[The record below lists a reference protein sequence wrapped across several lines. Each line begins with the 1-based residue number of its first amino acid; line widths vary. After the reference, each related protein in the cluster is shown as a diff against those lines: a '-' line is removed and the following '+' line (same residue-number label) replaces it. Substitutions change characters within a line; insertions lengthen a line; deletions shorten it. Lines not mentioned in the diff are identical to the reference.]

1 MGMAM
6 PEPCRTLRSCGLLLR
21 MTSDDPSSPRP
32 IVFINFWRDG
42 GMRHYS
48 ESLVNALQPAARVCY
63 LRNYEGQTGVEGP
76 VIDLDF
82 HPLRVRNWA
91 AIIRIARL
99 LRELRPR
106 AVHLN
111 NEQPALLPL
120 YPLLARMN
128 SVITL
133 HDARSHAG
141 ERLAKRAFHSLH
153 LRLVARFI
161 RKIIVHSDAIADALP
176 AFLPR
181 ERVHIVPHVNY
192 GLWARATTLPPAAP
206 PLTVLF
212 FGRILPYKGLDVL
225 LDAFRLLDPARFHL
239 LIAGEGEVPATSAP
253 NLEIDNRFVT
263 DERLPGFF
271 QRAHVVAL
279 PYHAASQSG
288 VAQMAF
294 AFGKPVVA
302 TRVGALPDI
311 VHHEENGLLIPPGD
325 ATALAAALERM
336 ADATLRA
343 RFEAAIRRDQSSSD
357 AEIRARLLAVYDA

>member
-1 MGMAM
+1 
-6 PEPCRTLRSCGLLLR
+6 
-21 MTSDDPSSPRP
+21 MTSDDFRPPRP
-32 IVFINFWRDG
+32 IVFINFWREG
-42 GMRHYS
+42 GMRHYA
-48 ESLVNALQPAARVCY
+48 ESLVHALQPTARVCY
-63 LRNYEGQTGVEGP
+63 LRNYEGETGAEGP

-82 HPLRVRNWA
+82 QPLRGRNWA
-91 AIIRIARL
+91 AIVRIARL

-133 HDARSHAG
+133 HDARSHVG
-141 ERLAKRAFHSLH
+141 ESLAKRVFHAVH
-153 LRLVARFI
+153 LRLVARFM
-161 RKIIVHSDAIADALP
+161 RKVIVHSTAIREALP

-181 ERVHIVPHVNY
+181 ERIHIVPHVNY
-192 GLWARATTLPPAAP
+192 SLWARTTVAPPAAP

-225 LDAFRLLDPARFHL
+225 LEAFRSLDPARFHL
-239 LIAGEGEVPATSAP
+239 LIAGEGEVPAISAA
-253 NLEIDNRFVT
+253 NIEIDNRFVT
-263 DERLPGFF
+263 DERLPTCFH
-271 QRAHVVAL
+271 RAHVVAL

-294 AFGKPVVA
+294 AFGRPVVA

-311 VHHEENGLLIPPGD
+311 VHHEVNGLLIPPGD
-325 ATALAAALERM
+325 PAALAAALVRL
-336 ADATLRA
+336 ADDTLRA
-343 RFEAAIRRDQSSSD
+343 RLAAAIAQDQSSSD
-357 AEIRARLLAVYDA
+357 AAIRDRLLAIYDA

>member
-1 MGMAM
+1 
-6 PEPCRTLRSCGLLLR
+6 
-21 MTSDDPSSPRP
+21 MTSDDPSSERP
-32 IVFINFWRDG
+32 IVFINFWREG

-48 ESLVNALQPAARVCY
+48 ESLVHALQPAARVCY
-63 LRNYEGQTGVEGP
+63 LRNYEGETEAEGP

-82 HPLRVRNWA
+82 HPLRGRNWVA
-91 AIIRIARL
+91 VARLARL

-120 YPLLARMN
+120 YPLFARMN

-141 ERLAKRAFHSLH
+141 ERLAKRLFHALH
-153 LRLVARFI
+153 LRLVAWFI
-161 RKIIVHSDAIADALP
+161 RKIIVHSAAIRDALP
-176 AFLPR
+176 VFISR
-181 ERVHIVPHVNY
+181 ERIHIVPHVNY
-192 GLWARATTLPPAAP
+192 GLWARTAAPPPAAP

-225 LDAFRLLDPARFHL
+225 LEAFRSLDPARFHL
-239 LIAGEGEVPATSAP
+239 IIAGEGDVHAISAP
-253 NLEIDNRFVT
+253 NIEIDNRFVT

-294 AFGKPVVA
+294 AFGRTVVA

-311 VHHEENGLLIPPGD
+311 VHHEVNGLLVAPGD
-325 ATALAAALERM
+325 AAALAAALQRM
-336 ADATLRA
+336 ADAALRA
-343 RFEAAIRRDQSSSD
+343 RFEEAIHRDQSSSD
-357 AEIRARLLAVYDA
+357 AEIRGKLLAVYDA

>member
-1 MGMAM
+1 
-6 PEPCRTLRSCGLLLR
+6 
-21 MTSDDPSSPRP
+21 MTSHDPSSPSP

-42 GMRHYS
+42 GMRHYA
-48 ESLVNALQPAARVCY
+48 ESLVHALQPAAHVCY
-63 LRNYEGQTGVEGP
+63 LRNYEGETGAGGA

-82 HPLRVRNWA
+82 HPLRFGNWVA
-91 AIIRIARL
+91 VTRIARL
-99 LRELRPR
+99 LRELHPH

-133 HDARSHAG
+133 HDARSHVG
-141 ERLAKRAFHSLH
+141 ERFAKRVFHSLH

-176 AFLPR
+176 NYFPR
-181 ERVHIVPHVNY
+181 ARVHIVPHVNY
-192 GLWARATTLPPAAP
+192 SLWAQASTPPPPAP
-206 PLTVLF
+206 PLNVLF

-225 LDAFRLLDPARFHL
+225 LDAFRRLDPARFHL
-239 LIAGEGEVPATSAP
+239 IIAGEGEVPALPAP
-253 NLEIDNRFVT
+253 NIEIDNRFVT
-263 DERLPGFF
+263 DDRLPGFF

-325 ATALAAALERM
+325 PAALAAALERM
-336 ADATLRA
+336 ADATLRT
-343 RFEAAIRRDQSSSD
+343 RFEEAIRRDQSSSD
-357 AEIRARLLAVYDA
+357 AAIRARLLAVYDA

>member
-1 MGMAM
+1 M
-6 PEPCRTLRSCGLLLR
+6 PIDESA
-21 MTSDDPSSPRP
+21 RP
-32 IVFINFWRDG
+32 IVFVNFWREG
-42 GMRHYS
+42 GMRHYA
-48 ESLVNALQPAARVCY
+48 ESVVHALQPAAHVHY
-63 LRNYEGQTGVEGP
+63 WRNYEGETGAPGP

-82 HPLRVRNWA
+82 RPLRLRNWSA
-91 AIIRIARL
+91 VVQLARR

-106 AVHLN
+106 AIHLN

-120 YPLLARMN
+120 YPLLARFN

-141 ERLAKRAFHSLH
+141 ERRAKRLFHSLH
-153 LRLVARFI
+153 LRLVALCV
-161 RKIIVHSDAIADALP
+161 RKIIVHSAAIRDALP
-176 AFLPR
+176 VFIPR

-192 GLWARATTLPPAAP
+192 RLWSRGAAPPPPAVP

-212 FGRILPYKGLDVL
+212 FGRVLPYKGLEVL
-225 LDAFRLLDPARFHL
+225 LTAFRSLDPARFRL
-239 LIAGEGEVPATSAP
+239 IIAGKGDVPANSAA
-253 NLEIDNRFVT
+253 NVEIDNRFVT

-294 AFGKPVVA
+294 AFGKPVLA

-311 VHHEENGLLIPPGD
+311 VHHESNGLLVPPGD
-325 ATALAAALERM
+325 PAALAEALERM
-336 ADATLRA
+336 ADASLRA
-343 RFEAAIRRDQSSSD
+343 SFEAAIRRDQSSSD
-357 AEIRARLLAVYDA
+357 AEIRERLLAVYDA

>member
-1 MGMAM
+1 
-6 PEPCRTLRSCGLLLR
+6 
-21 MTSDDPSSPRP
+21 MTSDDPSPPRP
-32 IVFINFWRDG
+32 IVFINFWREG
-42 GMRHYS
+42 GMRHYA
-48 ESLVNALQPAARVCY
+48 ESVVHALQPAARICY
-63 LRNYEGQTGVEGP
+63 LRNYAGATDADGP

-82 HPLRVRNWA
+82 HPLRPRNWTA
-91 AIIRIARL
+91 LVRVASL

-141 ERLAKRAFHSLH
+141 ERLVKRAFHALH

-161 RKIIVHSDAIADALP
+161 RKIIVHSDAIRDALP
-176 AFLPR
+176 AFIPR
-181 ERVHIVPHVNY
+181 ERIHIVPHVNY
-192 GLWARATTLPPAAP
+192 NLWAQATMPPPAAP
-206 PLTVLF
+206 PLTILF

-225 LDAFRLLDPARFHL
+225 LDAFRRLDPARFHL
-239 LIAGEGEVPATSAP
+239 LIAGEGEVPPISAP
-253 NLEIDNRFVT
+253 NVELDNRFVT
-263 DERLPGFF
+263 DERLPDFF

-311 VHHEENGLLIPPGD
+311 VHHEENGLLIPRGD
-325 ATALAAALERM
+325 PAALAAALERM

-343 RFEAAIRRDQSSSD
+343 RFEQAIQRDQSSSD
-357 AEIRARLLAVYDA
+357 AEIRDRLLAVYDA

>member
-1 MGMAM
+1 M
-6 PEPCRTLRSCGLLLR
+6 PT
-21 MTSDDPSSPRP
+21 DDPSSARP
-32 IVFINFWRDG
+32 IVFINFWREG
-42 GMRHYS
+42 GMRHYA
-48 ESLVNALQPAARVCY
+48 ESLVHALQPAASVCY
-63 LRNYEGQTGVEGP
+63 LRNYEGETGAGGA

-82 HPLRVRNWA
+82 HPLRGRNWVA
-91 AIIRIARL
+91 VTRIARL

-128 SVITL
+128 SVLTL
-133 HDARSHAG
+133 HDARSHVG
-141 ERLAKRAFHSLH
+141 ERLAKRLFHSLH

-161 RKIIVHSDAIADALP
+161 RKIIVHSDAIAGALP
-176 AFLPR
+176 AFIPR

-192 GLWARATTLPPAAP
+192 HLWAQAAAPPPAAP
-206 PLTVLF
+206 PLTILF

-225 LDAFRLLDPARFHL
+225 LAAFRSLDPARFHL
-239 LIAGEGEVPATSAP
+239 IIAGEGEVPALAAP

-263 DERLPGFF
+263 DDRLPGFF

-311 VHHEENGLLIPPGD
+311 VHHEENGLLIAPGD
-325 ATALAAALERM
+325 APALAAALERM
-336 ADATLRA
+336 ADSTLRA
-343 RFEAAIRRDQSSSD
+343 RFEAAIRRDHSSSD
-357 AEIRARLLAVYDA
+357 AEIRDRLLAVYDA